1 MVYDIDRVHLPP
13 QSVTLGHE
21 SYGRLS
27 CETAA
32 APIIAPVPAPKP
44 RRRSTPATANLQP
57 SDLVGLTRE
66 ERRRRRRATQKYRTA
81 HATRERVRVEAFN
94 VAFAELRKLLPTLP
108 PDKKLSKIEI
118 LKLAIC
124 YIAYLNHVLEA

>member
-1 MVYDIDRVHLPP
+1 MVYGCDRVLPTP

-32 APIIAPVPAPKP
+32 VMQNQANIPVPVPLSKP
-44 RRRSTPATANLQP
+44 RRRSTPATGNLQP

-66 ERRRRRRATQKYRTA
+66 ERRRRRRAT
-81 HATRERVRVEAFN
+81 
-94 VAFAELRKLLPTLP
+94 
-108 PDKKLSKIEI
+108 
-118 LKLAIC
+118 LKVNEMTIS
-124 YIAYLNHVLEA
+124 HF